1 MDTDKKNEKNERCLK
16 MKALVQKF
24 FLLSI
29 VFVIGCSVNSD
40 VASSRKLITQGDRY
54 FSEGE
59 IDKAI
64 EVWKQALGYQQKAEL
79 YEKIVMA
86 YIIKNQLSDAEVYVS
101 KGLTY
106 FPNNVNLFFNLALI
120 SFYNEDFNRARK
132 NLDRVLEMNGY
143 YRNAHFLK
151 GLMYEKEGNIPA
163 AKKEFVNELNV
174 NPGSRRAWEK
184 LRELKDE

>member
-1 MDTDKKNEKNERCLK
+1 
-16 MKALVQKF
+16 MKIILQKF
-24 FLLSI
+24 LLLFTV
-29 VFVIGCSVNSD
+29 VFVAGCSVNQGG
-40 VASSRKLITQGDRY
+40 AYSRKLIREGDRY

-64 EVWKQALGYQQKAEL
+64 ELWQQALDYQQKPEL

-86 YIIKNQLSDAEVYVS
+86 YIMRNQLSDAEEYIS

-120 SFYNEDFNRARK
+120 NFYNDDFDRAKK
-132 NLDRVLEMNGY
+132 NVDRVLEINGY
-143 YRNAHFLK
+143 YRDAHFLK
-151 GLMYEKEGNIPA
+151 GLMYEKEGDIPA
-163 AKKEFVNELNV
+163 AKREFVNELNV
-174 NPGSRRAWEK
+174 NPGSRRAWKK